1 MEFTKEDVVLL
12 NGLRN
17 EFVGK
22 WVNCDGRTALVESIV
37 YNIDS
42 GGVRVRLRTLGK
54 SEVDRAVEFAVE
66 FGGFAGSAR
75 MAQRRLREMLV
86 LGGVC
91 NV

>member
-1 MEFTKEDVVLL
+1 MEFTKKDVVLL
-12 NGLRN
+12 KELRN

-22 WVNCDGRTALVESIV
+22 WVNCDGRIELVDGIV

-42 GGVRVRLRTLGK
+42 EGVRVRLLGSNDVCK
-54 SEVDRAVEFAVE
+54 VVEFGVE
-66 FGGFAGSAR
+66 PGGFAGSAR